1 LKIRNLETGSIGIKS
16 ENFDQYMET
25 LKQKINLVFEI
36 KKLMSQDIGITFI
49 DDLETIEISNNIK
62 KIEIKA

>member
-1 LKIRNLETGSIGIKS
+1 MKIRNLETGSIGIKS